1 MSSGRGGG
9 VILPARAACGDEAA
23 KATAAPANTIPATL
37 KLPIVLNNFDFKF
50 LYNISISPY
59 LPKSAAYLRS
69 IPPVRICS
77 LFTLRGSLD
86 SILTAYWDGL
96 GCNHFGDIISYQVM
110 LSLLHL

>member
-50 LYNISISPY
+50 LYNMLISPY
-59 LPKSAAYLRS
+59 SPCAAVVGLARAEPSA
-69 IPPVRICS
+69 I
-77 LFTLRGSLD
+77 TLSG
-86 SILTAYWDGL
+86 
-96 GCNHFGDIISYQVM
+96 
-110 LSLLHL
+110 